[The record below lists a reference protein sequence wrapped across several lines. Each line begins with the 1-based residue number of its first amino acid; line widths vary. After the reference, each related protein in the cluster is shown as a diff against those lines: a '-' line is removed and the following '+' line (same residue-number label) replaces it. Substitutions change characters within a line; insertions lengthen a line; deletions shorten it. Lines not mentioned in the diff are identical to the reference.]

1 MWLVNKRWKFYFP
14 LSILV
19 LLFTEPK
26 AKTKDTWIKKGTKNM
41 LDLAY
46 SYWKLIVRD
55 VTIQVRMKATN
66 FYKSIPWS
74 KFSINS
80 LVKWS
85 IQNSI
90 VGSLWITRTVLN
102 QVSTNFI
109 LCVHGFNLVKNW
121 KKPQSLFHKI
131 FSELWLG

>member
-1 MWLVNKRWKFYFP
+1 MWLINKRWKFYFP

-109 LCVHGFNLVKNW
+109 LCVHGFNLVKIG
-121 KKPQSLFHKI
+121 KSLSHYFTKSFQSF
-131 FSELWLG
+131 G